1 MFFFL
6 VRKFGRLL
14 FIKANWLRVAIVKV
28 VYLLKNQRLK
38 FMFSRELLS
47 FKFGYE
53 RVRNKRRFKNK
64 EIGTSTY

>member
-47 FKFGYE
+47 FKFGDE

-64 EIGTSTY
+64 EIGTSTS